1 MPGIVWKSVRGKR
14 YMVLRWKKWIDGKSR
29 IVKEIYIGDEERLAH
44 ILENPA
50 EGVEVTTMGFGATA
64 SILSMEKDMGIKAM
78 IDDVIGH
85 KGNGLSPGDYALIF
99 AFNRLSDSASK
110 NGIGSWMKG
119 DFAST
124 LYHEV
129 TAQGY
134 WNVMD
139 RFSDDHMKAIKERIR
154 DRLIALGYDNSRLF
168 VDGSNFYTFMKENDM
183 AKRGHN
189 KQHRYDLNQIAYYI
203 AANED
208 YIPFYGDSYPGN
220 EPDANTFPMI
230 VENLPRDAA
239 VIFDRGYNSEYNVG
253 LLQNRKYIGALIQ
266 SDHRDL
272 MAIPLEKDSFI
283 ETSKTVYGKV
293 HRIIVHHSGKLE
305 KKQIIGFMKRF
316 KKTYEGAKKIMQ
328 SGDSDA
334 MERAE
339 YYLESRNLNETI
351 LLPSLKINRERMEE
365 RFRMF
370 GKNALFTNI
379 DDMKSEDLI
388 ERYRKRNRIEHCF
401 RTISMRDLA
410 KPEYHWTPQKIKVHM
425 FFSHIAYLFLALI
438 HYRIRDSVSLSTT
451 TEVLKTIRI
460 TMLAR
465 GKSVRN
471 VITSYDDRG
480 KEAIKI
486 LELEKLI

>member
-1 MPGIVWKSVRGKR
+1 MPGIVWKSVHGKK
-14 YMVLRWKKWIDGKSR
+14 YMVLRWKRWIDGKSR
-29 IVKEIYIGDEERLAH
+29 IVKEIYIGDEERLAR
-44 ILENPA
+44 ILEDPA
-50 EGVEVTTMGFGATA
+50 EGIEVTAMGFGATA
-64 SILSMEKDMGIKAM
+64 SVLSMEKGMGIKGM

-85 KGNGLSPGDYALIF
+85 KGNGLSPGDYVLLF
-99 AFNRLSDSASK
+99 AFNRLSDPRSK
-110 NGIGSWMKG
+110 NGIGSWMRG

-129 TAQGY
+129 TSQGY

-139 RFSDDHMKAIKERIR
+139 RFSEDHMKEIKARIR
-154 DRLIALGYDNSRLF
+154 DRLIALGYDHSRLF

-189 KQHRYDLNQIAYYI
+189 KQHRYDLNQIAYYME
-203 AANED
+203 ANED

-230 VENLPRDAA
+230 VENLSPDAT
-239 VIFDRGYNSEYNVG
+239 VIFDRGYNSEYNVN
-253 LLQNRKYIGALIQ
+253 LLHERGYIGALIQ
-266 SDHRDL
+266 SDHPDL

-283 ETSKTVYGKV
+283 ETSKKVYGKT
-293 HRIIVHHSGKLE
+293 HRIIVYHSGKLE

-316 KKTYEGAKKIMQ
+316 RKTYAGAKKIMQ

-334 MERAE
+334 MERAR
-339 YYLESRNLNETI
+339 YYLESRNMNETI
-351 LLPSLKINRERMEE
+351 LLPSLKIDRERMEE

-379 DDMKSEDLI
+379 HDMKPEDLI
-388 ERYRKRNRIEHCF
+388 ELYRKRNRIEHCF
-401 RTISMRDLA
+401 RTISMHDLA
-410 KPEYHWTPQKIKVHM
+410 KPEYHWTPRKIKVHM